1 MLQSTKSGK
10 RVSNI
15 KEYALYKGENLLATG
30 TIQEIALET
39 GKSIGLLRHVRYPC
53 YKKRIAGRKQN
64 KGGSL
69 EMVELED

>member
-1 MLQSTKSGK
+1 M
-10 RVSNI
+10 
-15 KEYALYKGENLLATG
+15 KEYALYKGDNLIAVG
-30 TIQEIALET
+30 TIPQIARET
-39 GKSIGLLRHVRYPC
+39 GKTVNLLRHVRYPC

>member
-1 MLQSTKSGK
+1 M
-10 RVSNI
+10 
-15 KEYALYKGENLLATG
+15 KEYALYKGEDLLATG